1 MTPLLTKPD
10 AGWHIDAGD
19 EWRQPRVLDWSGQVV
34 AVLPEES
41 DRARLIAAAPDM
53 LAALISSRTVI
64 QEDRDALFDS
74 VTVAGIASTMDD
86 VDRPHIERLD
96 AVLAEINGA
105 IAKAEGRQQ

>member
-1 MTPLLTKPD
+1 MTLCTKPD

-53 LAALISSRTVI
+53 LAALKAAD
-64 QEDRDALFDS
+64 DRLHAMGDYS
-74 VTVAGIASTMDD
+74 HHPC
-86 VDRPHIERLD
+86 R
-96 AVLAEINGA
+96 AEVRAA
-105 IAKAEGRQQ
+105 IARAEGRQP